1 MQYLLSIVFTL
12 LFFVATLFT
21 AIIIILFG
29 WLPWRTRY
37 DIARAWGWTVLHLG
51 KWLCGLDWVVEGR
64 ENIPTE
70 GAHVTFWKH
79 SSSWETVAQTLVFPP
94 QAWVL
99 KREILWIPFVGQA
112 AWLMKPIAINRKAG
126 SRAVMQV
133 VEQGVARLKE
143 GMWVLIFPEGTR
155 TSRGED
161 RKWGLSGALLATRAG
176 CKAVPV
182 AHNAG
187 DLWGRRGL
195 LKRRGTIRI
204 VIGPPVDAAGMD
216 ARDLNTQLRAW
227 VDAKTAEI
235 SR

>member
-1 MQYLLSIVFTL
+1 MQYLRSIVFTL
-12 LFFVATLFT
+12 LFFLATLL
-21 AIIIILFG
+21 AAVLILLFG
-29 WLPWRTRY
+29 WLPWRFRY
-37 DIARAWGWTVLHLG
+37 DIARSWGWTVLHLG
-51 KWLCGLDWVVEGR
+51 KWLCGLNWVVEGR

-70 GAHVTFWKH
+70 GSHVTFWKH

-133 VEQGVARLKE
+133 VEQGMARLQA

-176 CKAVPV
+176 CKAIPV

-187 DLWGRRGL
+187 ELWGRRGL

-204 VIGPPVDAAGMD
+204 VIGPPVDAAGLD
-216 ARDLNTQLRAW
+216 PRDLNTQLRAW

-235 SR
+235 SG

>member
-1 MQYLLSIVFTL
+1 VQYLLSIVFTL
-12 LFFVATLFT
+12 LFFSATLLT
-21 AIIIILFG
+21 AIIILIFG
-29 WLPWRTRY
+29 WLPWRMRY
-37 DIARAWGWTVLHLG
+37 NIARAWAWTVLHLG
-51 KWLCGLDWVVEGR
+51 KWLCGMDWVVEGR
-64 ENIPTE
+64 ENIPTA

-126 SRAVMQV
+126 GRAVMQV
-133 VEQGVARLKE
+133 VEQGVARLKQ

-204 VIGPPVDAAGMD
+204 VIGPAIDATGMD